1 MKIFGLYVHSWFSW
15 CVTNSFA
22 RRNIDACYVFIL
34 GRGFRIPADFD
45 IGDKYI
51 LRFEPSEIQL
61 LNSKDKREAEFIINK
76 LLGSIVIDE
85 LLIPHIGYKPFHD
98 LCSSTRIKS
107 VSFYQESIQLPK
119 TLLAEREARLLIK
132 QERHVNSLYTSYN
145 TTINQKITKNY
156 YAISE
161 EVMPLHMNINIVG
174 DIKKQIQDIL
184 PISSAKNVDFAL
196 IAGKSTNKPSGVKL
210 FSNIL
215 DIICFF
221 YPSEDSS

>member
-76 LLGSIVIDE
+76 LW
-85 LLIPHIGYKPFHD
+85 
-98 LCSSTRIKS
+98 
-107 VSFYQESIQLPK
+107 
-119 TLLAEREARLLIK
+119 A
-132 QERHVNSLYTSYN
+132 
-145 TTINQKITKNY
+145 
-156 YAISE
+156 
-161 EVMPLHMNINIVG
+161 
-174 DIKKQIQDIL
+174 
-184 PISSAKNVDFAL
+184 
-196 IAGKSTNKPSGVKL
+196 PS
-210 FSNIL
+210 
-215 DIICFF
+215 
-221 YPSEDSS
+221 